1 MKIKDIARYAL
12 LVLFI
17 VSTVQAT
24 ARVAENNFSS
34 SIALKIPGN
43 NAAHYPLQEIRK
55 GDVVQLKANQNIIAI
70 KSRVN
75 QNAYIQIYSWPG
87 FKLMDLCNLSSAI

>member
-43 NAAHYPLQEIRK
+43 NAVHYPLQEIRE
-55 GDVVQLKANQNIIAI
+55 GDIAQLKANQNIPVVITRTI
-70 KSRVN
+70 VS
-75 QNAYIQIYSWPG
+75 P
-87 FKLMDLCNLSSAI
+87 NLSVADHVVEVVITAKEDVYF

>member
-34 SIALKIPGN
+34 SIAL
-43 NAAHYPLQEIRK
+43 
-55 GDVVQLKANQNIIAI
+55 
-70 KSRVN
+70 
-75 QNAYIQIYSWPG
+75 
-87 FKLMDLCNLSSAI
+87 